1 MLNKLTA
8 VILILFAYHANADS
22 IYETYVPSRN
32 GGDSTETRQHHPPS
46 MLCLNIKPQHSVD
59 IKQITGNWYGNE
71 IIMHT
76 QDIPGVY
83 RYDSC
88 VMINLND
95 VTDQMRDYYQ
105 PTSYRRV
112 DTMATASTSSN
123 GQQYD
128 VTANSR
134 HSHLSTRYLRLIWS
148 EKDDN
153 IEYNFN
159 YTMNHPGLWTNV
171 GEQRGS
177 MVALN
182 KYSQFTGTV
191 QVVKAVSDHLV
202 LTFCSSDL
210 HHSIYT
216 IVLSREPQGLSQDII
231 RSIRNLLSRRGLY
244 TESIRQVC
252 MKSSAFTQRSSLS
265 TALLLL
271 VLICILRKLLY

>member
-1 MLNKLTA
+1 
-8 VILILFAYHANADS
+8 
-22 IYETYVPSRN
+22 
-32 GGDSTETRQHHPPS
+32 
-46 MLCLNIKPQHSVD
+46 MLCMNLKPQHSVD
-59 IKQITGNWYGNE
+59 IKQITGEWHGNE

-76 QDIPGVY
+76 QDVPGVY

-88 VMINLND
+88 VTFYLND

-105 PTSYRRV
+105 PSYRRTEGIHSSSASSSSSLEGHR
-112 DTMATASTSSN
+112 DRTASLM
-123 GQQYD
+123 
-128 VTANSR
+128 AHR
-134 HSHLSTRYLRLIWS
+134 HSNTRYLRLIWS

-182 KYSQFTGTV
+182 KYNQFTGTV

-216 IVLSREPQGLSQDII
+216 VVLSREPQGLSQDVI

-252 MKSSAFTQRSSLS
+252 VKSSAAAASVLNKSSS
-265 TALLLL
+265 TTSLLAMSVFLL
-271 VLICILRKLLY
+271 VLICISRKLQ